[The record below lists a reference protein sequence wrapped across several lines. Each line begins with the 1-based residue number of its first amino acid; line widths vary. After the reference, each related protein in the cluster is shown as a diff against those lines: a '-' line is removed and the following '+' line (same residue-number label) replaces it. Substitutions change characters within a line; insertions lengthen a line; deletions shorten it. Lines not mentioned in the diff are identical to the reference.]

1 MKILIIDDDPSI
13 QLILGAA
20 LEKYGD
26 FHVIH
31 AERGLEGLE
40 LAGRHQPDLIL
51 LDIMMHDLNGP
62 SVLQKLSE
70 EKNTRDIPVIFLTGK
85 DRPEEEAS
93 LLGLGARAVITK
105 PFDPLQMVAVVKEL
119 IKP

>member
-1 MKILIIDDDPSI
+1 MKILIIDDDPSM
-13 QLILGAA
+13 QLIIGAA
-20 LEKYGD
+20 LKKYGN
-26 FHVIH
+26 FYVIH
-31 AERGLEGLE
+31 AGSGLEGLE

-51 LDIMMHDLNGP
+51 LDVMIQDLNGP

-85 DRPEEEAS
+85 DQPEEGAS

-105 PFDPLQMVAVVKEL
+105 PFDPTQMVALVKKL